1 LTVNFFTDKMKHV
14 NLHYIR
20 AAIEANTGVTGLS
33 LEQVRDY
40 LVEEGLLTPAQAKKH
55 AHIFTGYG
63 EFFHMIDSME
73 VEVESEESESD
84 LETL

>member
-1 LTVNFFTDKMKHV
+1 MKHV

-40 LVEEGLLTPAQAKKH
+40 LVEEGLLTPSQAKRH

-63 EFFHMIDSME
+63 EFFHMIDTMGE
-73 VEVESEESESD
+73 KVESDEAQEEGEEIS
-84 LETL
+84 L

>member
-1 LTVNFFTDKMKHV
+1 LTFIFLIDKMKHV

-40 LVEEGLLTPAQAKKH
+40 LVEEGLLTPAQAKKY
-55 AHIFTGYG
+55 AHIFTGYS
-63 EFFHMIDSME
+63 EFFHMIDHME
-73 VEVESEESESD
+73 AVVESTDEESE